1 MKKAQD
7 LTRILISMP
16 EGFLQQVDKMA
27 EEENRSRSELG
38 REALRRYMRRNA
50 MMSDTIKAQNN
61 AERIAE
67 LLGDYIVDDRVGL
80 YLVGFSIVGIF
91 LHV

>member
-7 LTRILISMP
+7 LTRVLISMP

-27 EEENRSRSELG
+27 EEENRSRSELV
-38 REALRRYMRRNA
+38 REALRRYMRRNS
-50 MMSDTIKAQNN
+50 MMSDQIKAQNN

-67 LLGDYIVDDRVGL
+67 LLGD
-80 YLVGFSIVGIF
+80 
-91 LHV
+91 